1 MCERRGKVV
10 AIPDSVGGGRDR
22 QAGDGR
28 DEGAREPRGYRPSTS
43 RSAEGSPIPGAATII
58 APTSRRDGAA
68 KGGELMAKGTSMRK
82 EKKKPKKS
90 KAK

>member
-1 MCERRGKVV
+1 MRERRGEVIAV
-10 AIPDSVGGGRDR
+10 PDPVGGGRHR

-28 DEGAREPRGYRPSTS
+28 GEGPREARGYRAITS
-43 RSAEGSPIPGAATII
+43 PRAEGSPIPGAATII
-58 APTSRRDGAA
+58 PPTSRRDGAA
-68 KGGELMAKGTSMRK
+68 RGGEVMAKGTSMRK